1 MIVAFAGKKGSGK
14 SYYAHE
20 LCIRGFFKASFA
32 DQLKEAVKVIF
43 GLSNDDVYNPDKK
56 DTVIEKYNTT
66 PRQLMQ
72 WLGTDI
78 LRKEFNKKFNYEGSI
93 WVDNMKALIQKTS
106 NSNIVIDDVRFQN
119 EVDMIH
125 SLGGIIIKIECDN
138 EIKDTHESENQNVSY
153 DYIIKNDKDNKKL
166 TKSNIELLCSLIN
179 K

>member
-1 MIVAFAGKKGSGK
+1 MIIAFAGKKGSGK

-78 LRKEFNKKFNYEGSI
+78 LRKEFNKKFNYE
-93 WVDNMKALIQKTS
+93 
-106 NSNIVIDDVRFQN
+106 
-119 EVDMIH
+119 
-125 SLGGIIIKIECDN
+125 
-138 EIKDTHESENQNVSY
+138 
-153 DYIIKNDKDNKKL
+153 
-166 TKSNIELLCSLIN
+166 
-179 K
+179 